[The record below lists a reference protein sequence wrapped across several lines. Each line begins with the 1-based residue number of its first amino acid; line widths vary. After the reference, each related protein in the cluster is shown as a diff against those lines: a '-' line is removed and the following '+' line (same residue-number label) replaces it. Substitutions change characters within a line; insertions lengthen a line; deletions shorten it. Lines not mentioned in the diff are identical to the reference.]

1 MIMNFYFQ
9 QSDFDNISKLLG
21 VTPKSE
27 ADFVRFEIKKQDL
40 TRYISLEIYTNI
52 QIGKSKGNLISVYTA
67 NSHLQLHFCS
77 GYVYSELLG
86 EITFFSENNNTVS
99 GLIIEKEGGCS
110 LFSNVDKET
119 LSGDFTQLAP
129 EVMISSIA
137 LSLMETTLTD
147 DEETTK

>member
-1 MIMNFYFQ
+1 MNFYFQ

-27 ADFVRFEIKKQDL
+27 PDFVRFEIKKQDP
-40 TRYISLEIYTNI
+40 TRYISLEIYTNL

-86 EITFFSENNNTVS
+86 EITFFSESNNTVS

>member
-1 MIMNFYFQ
+1 MNFYFQ

-21 VTPKSE
+21 VTPKNE
-27 ADFVRFEIKKQDL
+27 PDFVRFEIKKQDL

-119 LSGDFTQLAP
+119 LSGDFTQLTP